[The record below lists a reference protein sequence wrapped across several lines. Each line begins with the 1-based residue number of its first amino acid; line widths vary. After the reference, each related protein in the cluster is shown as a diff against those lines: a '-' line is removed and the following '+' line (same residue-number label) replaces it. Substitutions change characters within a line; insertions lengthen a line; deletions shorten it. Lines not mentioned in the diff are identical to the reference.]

1 MWTVLRLR
9 ESHCL
14 LGLDENLLWVLRDQS
29 EVNQLIEIF
38 PSQHQNSKA
47 FGRFDVDFNIGAGL
61 QLTITVSN
69 RR

>member
-1 MWTVLRLR
+1 MLRLR
-9 ESHCL
+9 QFHCL
-14 LGLDENLLWVLRDQS
+14 LGFGKNLLWVLRDQGA
-29 EVNQLIEIF
+29 VNHLIEIF
-38 PSQHQNSKA
+38 PRQHQNSKA